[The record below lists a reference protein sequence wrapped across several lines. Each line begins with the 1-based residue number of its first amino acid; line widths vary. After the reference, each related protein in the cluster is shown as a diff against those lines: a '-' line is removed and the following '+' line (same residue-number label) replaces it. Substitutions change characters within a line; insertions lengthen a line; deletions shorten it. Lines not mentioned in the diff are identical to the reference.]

1 MPRILH
7 ACCLAVLAL
16 GSERA
21 IAGPLPHHVLQ
32 APEAGTV
39 TKKQVAVG
47 KIEGP
52 SAAKVRVSL
61 MKTIKDSG
69 WYDVADAEDL
79 KPKNSKAT
87 IAKMAGVLGVHGVVM
102 GTVTKKFDLNL
113 AIYKANGDRVEE
125 VVIKGGSLEKLQAAI
140 QSEFTTTV
148 AVPLADATGGYK
160 PSLKVAPP
168 PEMEEEAEPEL
179 GDEPQEAA
187 AAAAVEEEAEPAEEA
202 EAEPEEAAAEEEAPK
217 DEKPSKS
224 KPGRTP
230 FELTVGMRGYSR
242 KFVYT
247 DPVGP
252 RDTRPPPEGP
262 AERHLVPYTLPF
274 GPAIRAGARFYPGA
288 LVDDGVAGYFGVEG
302 EFELGIATT
311 TELQE
316 PGKPV
321 QELKTSTQSF
331 AVGVRARLPINM
343 VELGIFGMYGSHSF
357 ILLGDEGGVNGV
369 EPLVPDVKYDF
380 IRIGADV
387 RARIS
392 KFFVAGRVA
401 PRILLSLANI
411 DQEYVW
417 FPGAKGSGLDFG
429 LELGWGF
436 LPYLDVVGGADVL
449 RYGFD
454 FNGIPNEN
462 PCDPTLG
469 CKAPVIAGGAT
480 DTYISGW
487 LGVRVTLGGGK

>member
-7 ACCLAVLAL
+7 VCCLAVLTVL
-16 GSERA
+16 GSELA
-21 IAGPLPHHVLQ
+21 SAGPLPHHVLH

-47 KIEGP
+47 KIQGP
-52 SAAKVRVSL
+52 NAAKVRVSL

-79 KPKNSKAT
+79 KPKDSQKT

-102 GTVTKKFDLNL
+102 GTVSKKFDLTL
-113 AIYKANGDRVEE
+113 AIYKANGERVSE
-125 VVIKGGSLEKLQAAI
+125 VTIQGGSAEKLQAAV
-140 QSEFTTTV
+140 QSEFNTTI

-160 PSLKVAPP
+160 PSLKSAPP
-168 PEMEEEAEPEL
+168 PEMEEEAEPEV
-179 GDEPQEAA
+179 GGEPEEAA
-187 AAAAVEEEAEPAEEA
+187 PEEEAEPAEEA
-202 EAEPEEAAAEEEAPK
+202 EAEPEEAAAATAAEEEPK
-217 DEKPSKS
+217 EDKPSKS
-224 KPGRTP
+224 KAGRTP
-230 FELTVGMRGYSR
+230 FELTVGMRGYNRS
-242 KFVYT
+242 FEYT
-247 DPVGP
+247 DPVGQ

-262 AERHLVPYTLPF
+262 EPRHLVPYKLPF
-274 GPAIRAGARFYPGA
+274 GPALKASARFYPAA
-288 LVDDGVAGYFGVEG
+288 LVRDDVASYFGVEG

-357 ILLGDEGGVNGV
+357 ILLGDEGGANGV

-380 IRIGADV
+380 IRVGADV
-387 RARIS
+387 RARIA

-401 PRILLSLANI
+401 PRILLSMANI
-411 DQEYVW
+411 DLEYVW
-417 FPGAKGSGLDFG
+417 FPGAKGRGLDFG
-429 LELGWGF
+429 LEFGYGF
-436 LPYLDVVGGADVL
+436 LPFLDVVAGGDVI

-454 FNGIPNEN
+454 FNGIPSET
-462 PCDPTLG
+462 PCDPVLG
-469 CKAPVIAGGAT
+469 CKAPVVAGGAT

-487 LGVRVTLGGGK
+487 VGVRVTLGGSN

>member
-7 ACCLAVLAL
+7 VCCLAVLTLL

-21 IAGPLPHHVLQ
+21 SAGPLPHHVLQ
-32 APEAGTV
+32 AREPGTV
-39 TKKQVAVG
+39 SKKQVAVG
-47 KIEGP
+47 KIDGP

-102 GTVTKKFDLNL
+102 GKVSKKFDLTL
-113 AIYKANGDRVEE
+113 AIYKANGERVAE
-125 VVIKGGSLEKLQAAI
+125 VVIKGGSLDKLQAAV

-148 AVPLADATGGYK
+148 APPLADATGGYK
-160 PSLKVAPP
+160 PSLKAAPP
-168 PEMEEEAEPEL
+168 PEMEEEAEPEV
-179 GDEPQEAA
+179 GEEPQQAEAA
-187 AAAAVEEEAEPAEEA
+187 AEPAEEA
-202 EAEPEEAAAEEEAPK
+202 GAEPEEAAAAEEEAPEE
-217 DEKPSKS
+217 EKPSKS
-224 KPGRTP
+224 KAGRTP

-242 KFVYT
+242 DFKYT

-262 AERHLVPYTLPF
+262 VERHLVPYKLPF
-274 GPAIRAGARFYPGA
+274 GPALKAGARFYPGA
-288 LVDDGVAGYFGVEG
+288 LVSDGVAGYFGVAAD
-302 EFELGIATT
+302 FELGIATT

-331 AVGVRARLPINM
+331 AVGVRARLPIDLTG
-343 VELGIFGMYGSHSF
+343 VWLELGLFGMYGQHSF

-369 EPLVPDVKYDF
+369 EPLVPDVRYDH
-380 IRIGADV
+380 IRVGIDA

-392 KFFVAGRVA
+392 KFFVAAHVA
-401 PRILLSLANI
+401 PRILLSMDQI
-411 DQEYVW
+411 DLEYIW
-417 FPGAKGSGLDFG
+417 FPGATGRGLDFG
-429 LELGWGF
+429 LELGWGL
-436 LPYLDVVGGADVL
+436 LPYLDIVGGGDVL

-454 FNGIPNEN
+454 FSGMPSES
-462 PCDPTLG
+462 PCDPVLG
-469 CKAPVIAGGAT
+469 CKAPLIAGGAT
-480 DTYISGW
+480 DTYLSGW